1 MEPII
6 IKNKIERKMQ
16 MKYGVGIDVSKG
28 KSTIAILSIE
38 GEIIE
43 DPFEIT
49 HDIDGL
55 KFLEDKLKKLPKD
68 DLKIVMEE
76 TGTYNLPI
84 LGYLLDKEYFVT
96 AENALKIKKYL
107 D

>member
-1 MEPII
+1 
-6 IKNKIERKMQ
+6 

-28 KSTIAILSIE
+28 KSTIAILSVE

-43 DPFEIT
+43 EPFEIT

-55 KFLEDKLKKLPKD
+55 GFLECKLKKWPKE

-76 TGTYNLPI
+76 TGTYHLPV
-84 LGYLLDKEYFVT
+84 LGYLLDKEYFVS
-96 AENALKIKKYL
+96 AENEIGRASCRERV
-107 D
+107 